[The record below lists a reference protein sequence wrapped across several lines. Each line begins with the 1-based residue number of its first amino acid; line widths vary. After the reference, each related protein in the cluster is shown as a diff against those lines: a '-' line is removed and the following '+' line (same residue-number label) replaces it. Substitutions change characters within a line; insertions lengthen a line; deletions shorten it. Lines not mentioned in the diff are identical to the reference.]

1 MKKLKIVLAIVSTF
15 CMVLTACKDNQ
26 LLQAA
31 GNGEKA
37 YISFSDVGL
46 SRASS
51 GMPDYFFQTEELE
64 ESDVTNLVF
73 KAINSSA
80 EAVIDL
86 SFKPDEENEK
96 TAIEVFKSYVFE
108 LEPDSYTFTVDIYAL
123 DITSTESSS
132 PVMTGSIQN
141 LSVKA
146 GNTYNLPFTA
156 KYTQFSDLQI
166 KYYWEPDIIGD
177 FEKNHIGF
185 VQIGLFSMDDLT
197 SPIEGTVQNCVPF
210 FDEESGTYS
219 VTYTKTHIPR
229 KNYFLKAFCYLS
241 YDSENE
247 EPIELLGQFQSYVT
261 VYGYRIND
269 ERHITSSEYG
279 KRYPINYDLKGGI
292 WGEEDAW
299 HKHVDTFDP
308 DIQKQLTSTGLVY
321 ADVTIDGKEIPW
333 RPHTSWYDSKTDEAV
348 SITPLITED
357 GTYQGGEY
365 NVYAKWNLHYR
376 FKYNLEETD
385 GSYSA
390 YSNVGDT
397 STAIKKWSCDEVITD
412 EDEFNSLLYEIAD
425 TDFNSDDLPAG
436 YENCTEDYVS
446 WDIGNISGSL
456 YVFIYYKCNR
466 INVTNTYIFN
476 AKDDDESFQ
485 NELTLTGKYGT
496 QIDYDTDFSVPEYT
510 GYKFTGWQKKN
521 ENGVFEPCDLPLTFD
536 SEAATYY
543 AVYEPTTSS
552 GITINPEESNTKD
565 YAKFVSL
572 SSSESLYFDEMNYTY
587 GDDDMVQQYRCP
599 ALIITA
605 DTSNLEL
612 PNDATVSS
620 YKWFVE
626 GNYYPSFFGK
636 YEITDENLEPAS
648 ASLHY
653 EGETVR
659 TRFTLTPKVEP
670 EDEDCDMD
678 YSGKTLYLDIEDIDS
693 DTKIDVTLMFEV
705 GGKSYSVS
713 LTLMIPEKLNWLP
726 SY

>member
-1 MKKLKIVLAIVSTF
+1 MKKQKIILAIVSTF
-15 CMVLTACKDNQ
+15 CMVLTACKDNL

-37 YISFSDVGL
+37 YVSFSDVGL
-46 SRASS
+46 SRASAS
-51 GMPDYFFQTEELE
+51 MPDYFVQTEELK
-64 ESDVTNLVF
+64 ESDVTDLVF
-73 KAINSSA
+73 KAINSSDG
-80 EAVIDL
+80 AVIDL
-86 SFKPDEENEK
+86 SFKPDNENAK
-96 TAIEVFKSYVFE
+96 TAVDVFKSYIFE

-123 DITSTESSS
+123 DITSTETSD
-132 PVMTGSIQN
+132 PVLTGSLTKEIE
-141 LSVKA
+141 A
-146 GNTYNLPFTA
+146 GKTYNLPFVA
-156 KYTQFSDLQI
+156 QYSQFGDLQI
-166 KYYWEPDIIGD
+166 KYYWEPDVIGD

-185 VQIGLFSMDDLT
+185 VQIGLFDTEDLEQ
-197 SPIEGTVQNCVPF
+197 PIEDTIQNCYPA
-210 FDEESGTYS
+210 FDEESETYS

-247 EPIELLGQFQSYVT
+247 EPVELLGQFQSYVT
-261 VYGYRIND
+261 VYGYRIDD
-269 ERHITSSEYG
+269 ERHITSAEYG
-279 KRYPINYDLKGGI
+279 KRYPINYDLKGGT
-292 WGEEDAW
+292 WNQEDTW

-308 DIQKQLTSTGLVY
+308 YIQKQLTSTGLAY
-321 ADVTIDGKEIPW
+321 ADVIIDGKEIPW

-385 GSYSA
+385 SSYSA

-436 YENCTEDYVS
+436 YENCTDDYVS

-496 QIDYDTDFSVPEYT
+496 QIDYDTEFTVPEYT
-510 GYKFTGWQKKN
+510 GYKFTGWQKQNDK
-521 ENGVFEPCDLPLTFD
+521 GVFEPCDLPLTFD

-552 GITINPEESNTKD
+552 GITINPEESNTID

-572 SSSESLYFDEMNYTY
+572 SDSESRRNVSFEFDGQSYD
-587 GDDDMVQQYRCP
+587 GQKVVRSIALDDS
-599 ALIITA
+599 ALPEDLSI
-605 DTSNLEL
+605 
-612 PNDATVSS
+612 SS
-620 YKWFVE
+620 CTWYVN
-626 GNYYPSFFGK
+626 GNHYPSLFGLC
-636 YEITDENLEPAS
+636 ETTDENLNIES
-648 ASLHY
+648 FD
-653 EGETVR
+653 T
-659 TRFTLTPKVEP
+659 
-670 EDEDCDMD
+670 
-678 YSGKTLYLDIEDIDS
+678 SGKTLYIDT
-693 DTKIDVTLMFEV
+693 DALRNNGNPAGTKIDITVIFTV
-705 GGKSYSVS
+705 GDMDYSIN
-713 LTLMIPEKLNWLP
+713 LTITMNMPMAGPIG
-726 SY
+726 

>member
-1 MKKLKIVLAIVSTF
+1 MKKQKIILAIVSTF

-123 DITSTESSS
+123 DITLTDSSS

-141 LSVKA
+141 ISVEA
-146 GNTYNLPFTA
+146 GKTYNLPFVA
-156 KYTQFSDLQI
+156 QYTQFGDLQI

-185 VQIGLFSMDDLT
+185 VQIGLFDMEDSE
-197 SPIEGTVQNCVPF
+197 SPIEDTVQNCVPF

-229 KNYFLKAFCYLS
+229 NNYFLKAFYYLS

-247 EPIELLGQFQSYVT
+247 EPVELLGQFQSYVT
-261 VYGYRIND
+261 VYGYRIVD
-269 ERHITSSEYG
+269 ERHITSAEYG
-279 KRYPINYDLKGGI
+279 KRYPITYDLKGGS
-292 WGEEDAW
+292 WGENVENTL
-299 HKHVDTFDP
+299 VDTFNP
-308 DIQKQLTSTGLVY
+308 FVQKKLTSAAMAH
-321 ADVTIDGKEIPW
+321 ADVTIEGKQIPW
-333 RPHTSWYDSKTDEAV
+333 VADSFWYESETNQPVIK
-348 SITPLITED
+348 TPLITEHSF
-357 GTYQGGEY
+357 YQGGEY
-365 NVYAKWNLHYR
+365 NVYAKWILHYR
-376 FKYNLEETD
+376 FEYNLEQVD
-385 GSYSA
+385 GSYEA
-390 YSNVGDT
+390 YSNVSDASG
-397 STAIKKWSCDEVITD
+397 AMEWFCDEVITD
-412 EDEFNSLLYEIAD
+412 EDDFISLLYEIAD

-496 QIDYDTDFSVPEYT
+496 QIDYDTEFTVPEYT

-521 ENGVFEPCDLPLTFD
+521 DKGVFEPCDLPLTFD
-536 SEAATYY
+536 SESATYY
-543 AVYEPTTSS
+543 AVYEPTASS
-552 GITINPEESNTKD
+552 GITINPEESNTID

-572 SSSESLYFDEMNYTY
+572 SDSEARRNVSFEFDGQSYGGQKVIRTIALDDSALPEELSISSCTWYVN
-587 GDDDMVQQYRCP
+587 
-599 ALIITA
+599 
-605 DTSNLEL
+605 
-612 PNDATVSS
+612 
-620 YKWFVE
+620 
-626 GNYYPSFFGK
+626 GNHYPSLFGLC
-636 YEITDENLEPAS
+636 ETTDENLNIES
-648 ASLHY
+648 FD
-653 EGETVR
+653 T
-659 TRFTLTPKVEP
+659 
-670 EDEDCDMD
+670 
-678 YSGKTLYLDIEDIDS
+678 SGKTLYIDTEGLRDIGNPAG
-693 DTKIDVTLMFEV
+693 TKIDITLIFTV
-705 GGKSYSVS
+705 GDMDYSIN
-713 LTLMIPEKLNWLP
+713 LTIIMNTRIPEP
-726 SY
+726 IG

>member
-1 MKKLKIVLAIVSTF
+1 MKKQKIILAIVATF
-15 CMVLTACKDNQ
+15 CMVLTACKDN

-64 ESDVTNLVF
+64 ESDITNLVF

-108 LEPDSYTFTVDIYAL
+108 LDPDSYTFTVDIYAL
-123 DITSTESSS
+123 DITFTESSS

-185 VQIGLFSMDDLT
+185 VQIGLFDMEDSE
-197 SPIEGTVQNCVPF
+197 SPIEDTVQNCVPF
-210 FDEESGTYS
+210 FDEELGTYS
-219 VTYTKTHIPR
+219 VTYTKTHLPR
-229 KNYFLKAFCYLS
+229 NNYFLKALCYLS

-247 EPIELLGQFQSYVT
+247 EPIDLLGQFQSYVT
-261 VYGYRIND
+261 VYGYRIDD
-269 ERHITSSEYG
+269 ERHITSAEYG

-299 HKHVDTFDP
+299 HKHVDTFNSY
-308 DIQKQLTSTGLVY
+308 IQKQLTSTGLAY

-397 STAIKKWSCDEVITD
+397 YSTAIKKWSCDEVITD
-412 EDEFNSLLYEIAD
+412 EDEFNLLIKDIAD
-425 TDFNSDDLPAG
+425 DNFNVEDFPAG

-485 NELTLTGKYGT
+485 NELTLTGKYGA
-496 QIDYDTDFSVPEYT
+496 QIDYETDFNLPEYA
-510 GYKFTGWQKKN
+510 GYKLTGWKKAN
-521 ENGVFEPCDLPLTFD
+521 DKGDLEDCELPETFD
-536 SEAATYY
+536 TEAATYY
-543 AVYEPTTSS
+543 AVYEPVTSS
-552 GITINPEESNTKD
+552 GITINPKQSGTVD

-572 SSSESLYFDEMNYTY
+572 SDSESRRSISYEIGGEEY
-587 GDDDMVQQYRCP
+587 GDTKVIRSIALDDS
-599 ALIITA
+599 ALPEGVSISSCTWYVNGNHYA
-605 DTSNLEL
+605 SLLNL
-612 PNDATVSS
+612 
-620 YKWFVE
+620 
-626 GNYYPSFFGK
+626 
-636 YEITDENLEPAS
+636 YETTDE
-648 ASLHY
+648 
-653 EGETVR
+653 
-659 TRFTLTPKVEP
+659 TLTTESF
-670 EDEDCDMD
+670 DT
-678 YSGKTLYLDIEDIDS
+678 SGKTLYIDTEGLRNNGNPAG
-693 DTKIDVTLMFEV
+693 TKIDITLIFTV
-705 GGKSYSVS
+705 GDMDYSIS
-713 LTLMIPEKLNWLP
+713 LTITMNMPMAGPIG
-726 SY
+726 